1 MRIKFYFFI
10 LVLFLFGLG
19 IALVYLVGKMQ
30 AMHLYIAEAI
40 IAFILIFLGVFYRK
54 IVKTLI
60 RLELFS
66 SKISYHRR
74 CGAIG

>member
-40 IAFILIFLGVFYRK
+40 IAFILIYLGGILSQDCQADEYDWKRYGVIARAGFQQ
-54 IVKTLI
+54 
-60 RLELFS
+60 
-66 SKISYHRR
+66 
-74 CGAIG
+74 

>member
-40 IAFILIFLGVFYRK
+40 IAFILIYLGVFYRK
-54 IVKTLI
+54 IEDRPYGPEGV
-60 RLELFS
+60 
-66 SKISYHRR
+66 HR
-74 CGAIG
+74 IL